1 MSLRHCGFRREKE
14 NVQVVVVVDLP
25 RRRNRGSRR
34 DNATTV
40 DAVAIVDKLCSSPRP
55 FKEKVHPKMRERW
68 LCNVAILVVEKRKKK
83 NVRAVIVQKLRFEV
97 DESLFRVTKRIC
109 VINRHRRPHLHRC
122 RRHRFLPSPWMRY
135 RQDTQTDDV
144 AKSR

>member
-1 MSLRHCGFRREKE
+1 MRKIVAATLRFSTDFRREKE
-14 NVQVVVVVDLP
+14 NVRVVVVMDLP

-68 LCNVAILVVEKRKKK
+68 RCNVAILVVEKKKK
-83 NVRAVIVQKLRFEV
+83 NVRAFIVQKPRFEV
-97 DESLFRVTKRIC
+97 DESLFRATKRIC
-109 VINRHRRPHLHRC
+109 EINRRRRPHG
-122 RRHRFLPSPWMRY
+122 
-135 RQDTQTDDV
+135 
-144 AKSR
+144 